1 MSEKLRKVLILAS
14 ERISMKKEK
23 KIAYVTGGMGGI
35 GTAICRKL
43 YSLDYVVIAGCG
55 PNRDFTS
62 WLTSTE
68 RRWV

>member
-1 MSEKLRKVLILAS
+1 
-14 ERISMKKEK
+14 MKKK
-23 KIAYVTGGMGGI
+23 KKSHTSTGGMGGI

-43 YSLDYVVIAGCG
+43 YSLGLCRIAGCG